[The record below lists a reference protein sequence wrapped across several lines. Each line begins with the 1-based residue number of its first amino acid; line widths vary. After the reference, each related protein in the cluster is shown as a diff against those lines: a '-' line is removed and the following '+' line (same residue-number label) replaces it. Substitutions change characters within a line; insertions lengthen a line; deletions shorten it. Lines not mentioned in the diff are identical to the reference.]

1 MASPTALFPAGS
13 LVDSV
18 GNGLMTTVPGGKTVA
33 NPTHM
38 VTLILSTG
46 ESVQVGTVEMMMR
59 LITAMRIQ
67 QIWHIQPTEDLI
79 IMLADTEK
87 LIICEATFPNQKL
100 LNSCTPAY
108 IQGQLAFLQRGTASV
123 LSLDEALQSVGH
135 YRMNRG
141 ACWSNFDL
149 QQPTGSFSPRMIIVD
164 YAFKS
169 DASVSSDGTQT
180 MDLPTLYFFRYWHY
194 TLIDARRPAA

>member
-1 MASPTALFPAGS
+1 MASPAVLFPAGS
-13 LVDSV
+13 LVDGFGST
-18 GNGLMTTVPGGKTVA
+18 LAQTVPGGKTVA

-38 VTLILSTG
+38 VTLVLSTG
-46 ESVQVGTVEMMMR
+46 ESVQVGTVDMMMR
-59 LITAMRIQ
+59 LITAMRTQ

-87 LIICEATFPNQKL
+87 LIICEATFQNQKL

-141 ACWSNFDL
+141 AYMSNFDL
-149 QQPTGSFSPRMIIVD
+149 QQPTGNFSPRMIIVD

-169 DASVSSDGTQT
+169 DASATLEGTQT
-180 MDLPTLYFFRYWHY
+180 MDFPPLYSS
-194 TLIDARRPAA
+194 TPGTQIS

>member
-13 LVDSV
+13 LIDSG
-18 GNGLMTTVPGGKTVA
+18 GNVLSTTVPFGKTIA

-59 LITAMRIQ
+59 LITAMRRQ

-87 LIICEATFPNQKL
+87 LIICEATFQNQLL

-123 LSLDEALQSVGH
+123 MSLDEALQSVGH
-135 YRMNRG
+135 YRTIRDKY
-141 ACWSNFDL
+141 WSNYDL
-149 QQPTGSFSPRMIIVD
+149 QQPTGNFSPRMIIVD

-169 DASVSSDGTQT
+169 DAASTSEGTQT
-180 MDLPTLYFFRYWHY
+180 IDVPPLYFS
-194 TLIDARRPAA
+194 TTGNTIS

>member
-1 MASPTALFPAGS
+1 MMQ
-13 LVDSV
+13 VDWRKTTT
-18 GNGLMTTVPGGKTVA
+18 LAQTVPGGKLVA

-38 VTLILSTG
+38 VTLVLSTG
-46 ESVQVGTVEMMMR
+46 ESVQVGTVDMMMR
-59 LITAMRIQ
+59 LITAMRLQ

-87 LIICEATFPNQKL
+87 LIICEATFQNQKL

-141 ACWSNFDL
+141 ACQSNFDL
-149 QQPTGSFSPRMIIVD
+149 QQPTGNFSPRMIVVD

-169 DASVSSDGTQT
+169 DAATTSEGTQFI
-180 MDLPTLYFFRYWHY
+180 DFAPLYYNS
-194 TLIDARRPAA
+194 TGPIIS

>member
-13 LVDSV
+13 LLDSS
-18 GNGLMTTVPGGKTVA
+18 GSTLPQTLPGSKTVA

-46 ESVQVGTVEMMMR
+46 ESVQVGTVDMMMR
-59 LITAMRIQ
+59 LITAMRRAQ
-67 QIWHIQPTEDLI
+67 VWHLQPTEDLI

-87 LIICEATFPNQKL
+87 LIICEATFQNQKL

-123 LSLDEALQSVGH
+123 LSLDEALRSTGH
-135 YRMNRG
+135 YRTNRT
-141 ACWSNFDL
+141 AYRSNFDL
-149 QQPTGSFSPRMIIVD
+149 QQPTGNFSPRMIVVD

-169 DASVSSDGTQT
+169 DAATNSEGTQF
-180 MDLPTLYFFRYWHY
+180 MDIPPLYFS
-194 TLIDARRPAA
+194 TIGSSIS

>member
-13 LVDSV
+13 LIDSS
-18 GNGLMTTVPGGKTVA
+18 GSTLPQTLPGGKTVA

-38 VTLILSTG
+38 VTLVLSTG

-59 LITAMRIQ
+59 LYTAMRLQ
-67 QIWHIQPTEDLI
+67 PIWHIQPMEDLI

-87 LIICEATFPNQKL
+87 LIICEATFQNQKL

-141 ACWSNFDL
+141 PYYSNFDL
-149 QQPTGSFSPRMIIVD
+149 QQPTGNFSPRMIVVD

-169 DASVSSDGTQT
+169 DASVSLEGTQFID
-180 MDLPTLYFFRYWHY
+180 MPPLYSS
-194 TLIDARRPAA
+194 TIGNAIS

>member
-1 MASPTALFPAGS
+1 MASPAVLFPAGS
-13 LVDSV
+13 LVDTG
-18 GNGLMTTVPGGKTVA
+18 GNVLQMTVPAGKSVP

-38 VTLILSTG
+38 VTLVLSTG
-46 ESVQVGTVEMMMR
+46 ESVQVGTVEMCLR
-59 LITAMRIQ
+59 LITAMRNQ
-67 QIWHIQPTEDLI
+67 QIWHIQPTEDII

-87 LIICEATFPNQKL
+87 LIICEATFQNQKL

-135 YRMNRG
+135 YRTNRHRYL
-141 ACWSNFDL
+141 SNYDL
-149 QQPTGSFSPRMIIVD
+149 QLPTGNFSPRVIVVD

-169 DASVSSDGTQT
+169 DAATTSEGTQFT
-180 MDLPTLYFFRYWHY
+180 DSPPLNSASIGNT
-194 TLIDARRPAA
+194 IS

>member
-1 MASPTALFPAGS
+1 MASPAVLFPAGS
-13 LVDSV
+13 LVDSS
-18 GNGLMTTVPGGKTVA
+18 GSALSMTVPAGKVVS

-38 VTLILSTG
+38 VTLVLSTG
-46 ESVQVGTVEMMMR
+46 ESVQVGTVEQCLR
-59 LITAMRIQ
+59 FIKAMRRS
-67 QIWHIQPTEDLI
+67 QIWHLQPTEDLI

-87 LIICEATFPNQKL
+87 LIICEATFQNQKL

-141 ACWSNFDL
+141 PYWSNYDL

-169 DASVSSDGTQT
+169 DAALTTEGTQT
-180 MDLPTLYFFRYWHY
+180 MDVPPLYFS
-194 TLIDARRPAA
+194 TTGNTIS

>member
-1 MASPTALFPAGS
+1 MASPAVLLPACS
-13 LVDSV
+13 LVDAV
-18 GNGLMTTVPGGKTVA
+18 GSALSMTVPFGKTIA

-38 VTLILSTG
+38 VTLVLSTG

-59 LITAMRIQ
+59 LITAMRLQ

-87 LIICEATFPNQKL
+87 FIICEATFQNQKL

-135 YRMNRG
+135 YRVNRG
-141 ACWSNFDL
+141 ACRSNFDL
-149 QQPTGSFSPRMIIVD
+149 QQPTGNFSPRMIIVD

-169 DASVSSDGTQT
+169 DASLSSEGTQT
-180 MDLPTLYFFRYWHY
+180 MDFPPLYSIS
-194 TLIDARRPAA
+194 TGTQIS

>member
-13 LVDSV
+13 LIDSS
-18 GNGLMTTVPGGKTVA
+18 GSTLPQTLPGGKTVA

-46 ESVQVGTVEMMMR
+46 ESVQVGTVDMMMR
-59 LITAMRIQ
+59 LITAMRRAQ
-67 QIWHIQPTEDLI
+67 VWHLQPTEDVI

-87 LIICEATFPNQKL
+87 LIICEATFQNQKL

-135 YRMNRG
+135 YRMTR
-141 ACWSNFDL
+141 AAYHSNFDL
-149 QQPTGSFSPRMIIVD
+149 QQPTGNFSPRMILVD

-169 DASVSSDGTQT
+169 DASATLEGTQT
-180 MDLPTLYFFRYWHY
+180 MDFPPLYS
-194 TLIDARRPAA
+194 TSTGTQIS

>member
-1 MASPTALFPAGS
+1 MASPAVLFPAGS
-13 LVDSV
+13 LVDGFGST
-18 GNGLMTTVPGGKTVA
+18 LAQTVPGGKTVA

-38 VTLILSTG
+38 VTLVLSTG
-46 ESVQVGTVEMMMR
+46 ESVQVGTVDMMMR
-59 LITAMRIQ
+59 LITAMRMQ
-67 QIWHIQPTEDLI
+67 QIWHMQPTEDLI

-87 LIICEATFPNQKL
+87 LIICEATFQNQKL

-123 LSLDEALQSVGH
+123 MSLDEALQSVGH

-141 ACWSNFDL
+141 PCWSNFDL

-169 DASVSSDGTQT
+169 DAANSSEGTHT
-180 MDLPTLYFFRYWHY
+180 MDVPPLYFS
-194 TLIDARRPAA
+194 TTGTTIS

>member
-1 MASPTALFPAGS
+1 MASPAVLFPAGS
-13 LVDSV
+13 LIDTG
-18 GNGLMTTVPGGKTVA
+18 GNVLQMTVPAGKSVP

-38 VTLILSTG
+38 VTLVLSTG
-46 ESVQVGTVEMMMR
+46 ESVQVGTVEMCLR
-59 LITAMRIQ
+59 LITAMRLQ

-87 LIICEATFPNQKL
+87 LIICEATFQNQKL

-123 LSLDEALQSVGH
+123 LTLDEALQSFGH
-135 YRMNRG
+135 YRTNRS
-141 ACWSNFDL
+141 AYTSNFDL
-149 QQPTGSFSPRMIIVD
+149 QQPQGNFSPRMIVVD

-169 DASVSSDGTQT
+169 DAALTTEGTQFI
-180 MDLPTLYFFRYWHY
+180 DVPPLYF
-194 TLIDARRPAA
+194 TTSGEAIL

>member
-13 LVDSV
+13 LVDSS
-18 GNGLMTTVPGGKTVA
+18 GNVLQMTVPGGKTVA

-46 ESVQVGTVEMMMR
+46 ESVQVGTVDMMMR
-59 LITAMRIQ
+59 LITAMRRSQ
-67 QIWHIQPTEDLI
+67 VWHLQPTEDLK

-87 LIICEATFPNQKL
+87 LIICEATFQNQKL

-123 LSLDEALQSVGH
+123 LSLDEALQSTGH
-135 YRMNRG
+135 YRRNRS
-141 ACWSNFDL
+141 AYRSNFDL
-149 QQPTGSFSPRMIIVD
+149 QQPTGNFSPRMIVVD

-169 DASVSSDGTQT
+169 DAAVSAEGTQFV
-180 MDLPTLYFFRYWHY
+180 DSPPLYSN
-194 TLIDARRPAA
+194 LLGSSIS

>member
-13 LVDSV
+13 LVDGS
-18 GNGLMTTVPGGKTVA
+18 GTALAMTVPAGKTVA

-46 ESVQVGTVEMMMR
+46 ESVQVGTVDMMMR
-59 LITAMRIQ
+59 LITAMRRAQ
-67 QIWHIQPTEDLI
+67 VWHLQPTEDLI

-87 LIICEATFPNQKL
+87 LIICEATFQNQKL

-123 LSLDEALQSVGH
+123 LSVDEALQSTGH
-135 YRMNRG
+135 YRTNRT
-141 ACWSNFDL
+141 AYRSNFDL
-149 QQPTGSFSPRMIIVD
+149 QQPTGSFSPRMIVVD

-169 DASVSSDGTQT
+169 DATQSHEGTQF
-180 MDLPTLYFFRYWHY
+180 MDFAPLYYNS
-194 TLIDARRPAA
+194 TGTTIS